1 MNIWIAGKD
10 VMKHH
15 CKTKK
20 ELYSSLNIE
29 DISDIDY
36 RHAKRVFKY
45 FSNKNLGDYY
55 DLHIQGDI
63 LLRAEVFENF
73 RNMYFKI
80 YELARFLSAL

>member
-1 MNIWIAGKD
+1 M
-10 VMKHH
+10 
-15 CKTKK
+15 
-20 ELYSSLNIE
+20 E

-36 RHAKRVFKY
+36 RHAKWVFKY

-55 DLHIQGDI
+55 NLHVQGDI

-80 YELARFLSAL
+80 YELAHLLSAPWLA